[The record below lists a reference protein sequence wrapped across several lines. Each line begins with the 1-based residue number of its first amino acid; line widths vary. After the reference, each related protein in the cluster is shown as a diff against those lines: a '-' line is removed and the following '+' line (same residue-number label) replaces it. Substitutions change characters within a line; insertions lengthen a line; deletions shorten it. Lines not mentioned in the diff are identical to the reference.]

1 MKHFLT
7 LKELKKLFTDQ
18 LAPLYEDLETNSI
31 FYHALFFRFQI
42 SKVEF
47 LLNPNKEI
55 DADLILCDLNRLKN
69 GEPIQYVLGETLFM
83 NLPFEVTNSVLIPR
97 PETEELVN
105 LIIKKY
111 KNAST
116 VSILDIGTGSGA
128 IAIAVAHYLPQSIV
142 CATDFSEATLKIS
155 SRNAQKN
162 SVNIDFLQHNILS
175 DSLDVFDSDFD
186 LIVSNPPYIPQKQ
199 IIEMHQNV
207 VQYEPHSAL
216 FVPDND
222 PIIFYKK
229 IGELAALKLK
239 TGGSLYFE
247 THEDFHQEIMEY
259 LQKCELRNIKSL
271 KDLNGKN
278 RFILAEK

>member
-7 LKELKKLFTDQ
+7 LKELKKLFADI
-18 LAPLYEDLETNSI
+18 LAPLYDENETNSI
-31 FYHALFFRFQI
+31 FYHALFYRFKI
-42 SKVEF
+42 SKVDF
-47 LLNPNKEI
+47 FLNPNKEI
-55 DADLILCDLNRLKN
+55 DADLMLCDLNRLKN

-105 LIIKKY
+105 MIINKY
-111 KNAST
+111 QNAST
-116 VSILDIGTGSGA
+116 ISILDIGTGSGA
-128 IAIAVAHYLPQSIV
+128 IAIALAHYLPQSIV
-142 CATDFSEATLKIS
+142 LATDFSESALQIS
-155 SRNAQKN
+155 SRNARKN

-175 DSLDVFDSDFD
+175 DSLDVFGSDFD
-186 LIVSNPPYIPQKQ
+186 LIVSNPPYIPHKQ
-199 IIEMHQNV
+199 VIEMHQNV
-207 VQYEPHSAL
+207 VRYEPHVAL

-229 IGELAALKLK
+229 IGGLAARKLK
-239 TGGSLYFE
+239 TGGFLYFE
-247 THEDFHQEIMEY
+247 THENFHQEIIEF